1 MFGVANHTIDCISV
15 VSGLMRILI
24 LRVGLCLNLRHGP
37 VTAFTLLCGRLC
49 KFSRVVV
56 TGRALHLSCHS
67 VLHRHAGKSGR
78 IGSEGRT
85 RKQGSDERKKEFFHV
100 SSPVL

>member
-1 MFGVANHTIDCISV
+1 MFGVANDTINRISV

-24 LRVGLCLNLRHGP
+24 LRVGLGLNLCHRS
-37 VTAFTLLCGRLC
+37 VAAFALLSGRLG

-56 TGRALHLSCHS
+56 TSRALHLSYHA
-67 VLHRHAGKSGR
+67 VFHRHSGKSRGV
-78 IGSEGRT
+78 GSESRT
-85 RKQGSDERKKEFFHV
+85 RKQGGKERNKEFFHV